1 MLLACIVYSI
11 EDLCIQWGP
20 GVFVALCGI
29 SFVIYSL
36 ARPFCKNRN
45 IRLSDENLEKNL
57 DDYLSIRKPDFAVMI
72 TGRWG
77 TGKTYFIKQYM
88 RKKWN
93 IFSWKKPIYVSLYGV
108 KSEKQLEME
117 LVKSLYIHPF
127 SVRDISILFIFIVL
141 IIGLFVG
148 GVYQT
153 IPLWSTNQIEAM
165 NFWGPVLITLA
176 VLLYKGFRF
185 YILEILLWKRPL
197 VFDDFER
204 AKYPPDELLAYINRY
219 VEHMNKHVIIIC
231 NEEEIGGNDEEKEKY
246 AKMHEKVIGQC
257 FYFSQNQLGVMKQ
270 LLRPE
275 DYPMLNGLLT
285 ECFSWEWFQSASTP
299 QWKVVRSTEDS
310 FVKEESEEQK
320 QENFLPFNL
329 RVWLFCCSRFEKIFA
344 GVSVDLL
351 HEKAVWRKLI
361 PQFFAPIY
369 AMQIHDFGDK
379 KIFPTHAH
387 DYFEPS
393 AQDKSLSWFED
404 LFPKI
409 REEGRKDALPCSEW
423 FNIVDN
429 RIIDIKHVNDYWAFL
444 CYGDSALWARLY
456 DYFEKADEEN
466 EKNWN
471 ELKNALKER
480 RLSEPGELMSIFGT
494 VLDMIENQCCPEEC
508 LTHEKAFCYAK
519 SYLEH
524 IKLPQRCSRMDYVFW
539 TDARGFRTYEHHG
552 RALSFFTDFKVALSE
567 KIQRCQEEAI
577 TDNFQK
583 FLALLPK
590 AEDEFDE
597 EWYKGRLQ
605 GYDLFSGQDPQK
617 LLNALLKLPPD
628 TLWIRAHELNSYL
641 NLSLLDERS
650 SMIPFWKQF
659 AQEAN
664 AFLEQPNSGVDRTK
678 CYSIREL
685 CKGVNSFLNSSKK
698 KEQHSIGEVKNETME
713 TDSPSAQ
720 GCAGRDAETV

>member
-1 MLLACIVYSI
+1 MLFACMVNLL
-11 EDLCIQWGP
+11 EDSCIQCGP
-20 GVFVALCGI
+20 IILVVLCGL
-29 SFVIYSL
+29 VIYFL
-36 ARPFCKNRN
+36 FLPFCKESGT
-45 IRLSDENLEKNL
+45 RLSDENLEKNL

-93 IFSWKKPIYVSLYGV
+93 IFSWDKPIYVSLYGV
-108 KSEKQLEME
+108 ENEKMLERELLKRALLPLLPFLLPSFILFLFFCLKSIAWGNNFLW
-117 LVKSLYIHPF
+117 
-127 SVRDISILFIFIVL
+127 SIL
-141 IIGLFVG
+141 
-148 GVYQT
+148 
-153 IPLWSTNQIEAM
+153 
-165 NFWGPVLITLA
+165 LA
-176 VLLYKGFRF
+176 VTAFIYGSFKLSFF
-185 YILEILLWKRPL
+185 QIIIFKRPL

-204 AKYPPDELLAYINRY
+204 AKYPVDKLLAYINRY

-231 NEEEIGGNDEEKEKY
+231 NEGEIGCNNKEKEKY

-257 FYFSQNQLGVMKQ
+257 FYFSQKQLGVMKQ

-275 DYPMLNGLLT
+275 DYPLLNGLLT

-310 FVKEESEEQK
+310 FEKSESEEQK
-320 QENFLPFNL
+320 QENCLPFNL
-329 RVWLFCCSRFEKIFA
+329 RVWLFCCNRFEKIFA
-344 GVSVDLL
+344 GASVDLL
-351 HEKAVWRKLI
+351 HKKPVWRKLI

-379 KIFPTHAH
+379 KIFPARAH

-393 AQDKSLSWFED
+393 AQDESLGWFED

-429 RIIDIKHVNDYWAFL
+429 KIIDIKHVNDYWALL
-444 CYGDSALWARLY
+444 CYGDSALWTRLY

-466 EKNWN
+466 GKNWN

-494 VLDMIENQCCPEEC
+494 VLDMIENQCCPEKS
-508 LTHEKAFCYAK
+508 LTHKNALRYAK
-519 SYLEH
+519 FYLEH

-539 TDARGFRTYEHHG
+539 ADVRGFRTYEHHG
-552 RALSFFTDFKVALSE
+552 RALSFFTDFKVSLSE

-617 LLNALLKLPPD
+617 LLNALLVLPPA
-628 TLWIRAHELNSYL
+628 TLWNRMLDLNSYL
-641 NLSLLDERS
+641 NLSLLDDRY
-650 SMIPFWKQF
+650 SMIPFWEQF
-659 AQEAN
+659 VQEAN
-664 AFLEQPNSGVDRTK
+664 AFLEQTNCGVDRTK
-678 CYSIREL
+678 CYSIRKL
-685 CKGVNSFLNSSKK
+685 CEDVSKYLNSCKDKK
-698 KEQHSIGEVKNETME
+698 QHSIGEVKNETME